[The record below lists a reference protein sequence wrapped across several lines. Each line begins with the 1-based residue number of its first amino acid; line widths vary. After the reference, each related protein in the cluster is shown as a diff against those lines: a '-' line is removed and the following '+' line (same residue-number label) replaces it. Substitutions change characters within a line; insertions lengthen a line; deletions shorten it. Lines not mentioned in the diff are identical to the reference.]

1 MELNTVLKLVA
12 AIMISELAGVLG
24 SVFTIRAIPD
34 WYATLK
40 KPKLNPPGWVF
51 GPVWTILY
59 LLMGISAFLV
69 WQKGLGNT
77 EVRIALILFAI
88 QLVLNALWSIVF
100 FGWRRP
106 LLAFANIALMWLAI
120 IATMISF
127 LNISLPAFYLLLPYI
142 IWVSFAA
149 YLNFA
154 IVRLN

>member
-1 MELNTVLKLVA
+1 MELNTVFKLVA
-12 AIMISELAGVLG
+12 AIVISELAGVLG

-40 KPKLNPPGWVF
+40 KPKLNPPDWVF

-69 WQKGLGNT
+69 WQKGLSSTG
-77 EVRIALILFAI
+77 VRIALILFVI
-88 QLVLNALWSIVF
+88 QLALNALWSIVF

-106 LLAFANIALMWLAI
+106 QLAFADIALMWLAI

-127 LNISLPAFYLLLPYI
+127 LSISPLAFYLLLPYI